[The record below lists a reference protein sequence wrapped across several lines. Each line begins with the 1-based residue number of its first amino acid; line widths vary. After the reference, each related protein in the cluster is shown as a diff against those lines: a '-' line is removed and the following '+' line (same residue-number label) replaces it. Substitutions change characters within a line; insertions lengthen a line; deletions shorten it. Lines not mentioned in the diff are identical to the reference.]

1 MPERYLIKRENGL
14 SEKYIKESEERFRLA
29 LEAADIGIWDMNIDS
44 EEISFS
50 SNMIDLMKIRD
61 NNFDGKY
68 DSFINLIYEEDRKSV
83 KRILDNSMKKGLPFD
98 TEFRLMTDDDQIRW
112 LRIRGNIAEKR
123 DGEPVRL
130 LGSIHDKTDRRIALD
145 ALEEA
150 HSLLEKRV
158 KERTEEL
165 EEINRKLR
173 EEIAENRMMKKVI
186 MDISEKERQK
196 IGQDLHDG
204 LLQQIGGIIFMI
216 QAVKERLENK
226 KIPENKDLSKVVK
239 YLNSTLSYVRNLSK
253 GLYLTFG
260 ETGLKFAISELIDLM
275 KELYGISI
283 KLSYGKGIKIED
295 EKKAVNIYRIIQ
307 EALNN
312 AVKHGNAKK
321 AEIILRKDGEKI
333 SLFIKDNGSGF
344 PRQPNKR
351 GMGLKIM
358 KYRVTQLGS
367 VLNIE
372 SSNKTGTVVSCTFNN

>member
-226 KIPENKDLSKVVK
+226 KIPENKDLIKVVK

-283 KLSYGKGIKIED
+283 KLSYEKGIKIED

-321 AEIILRKDGEKI
+321 AEIILRKDGGKI